1 MRQFRKGPLVY
12 SMKDLANGYSQDNR
26 IWAMYNKQVFDLSDY
41 FNTAAQMNNA
51 QSYQFLP
58 SVLTDV
64 FQENPGTDVTAAID
78 GIPTSALSS
87 SDKATAMNCM
97 QNVFFRGS
105 SDFRTTPRCT
115 VPDYFLLA
123 FSVVLIATIG
133 IKFLAALQ
141 VTKKRNPELQDKF
154 VICQVPCYTEGEESL
169 KKTIDSLANLKYDDK
184 RKLLFVICDGMIVG
198 SGNDRPTPRIVLDI
212 LGVENLD
219 PDPLLFKSLGV
230 GNKQL
235 NYVWLGAEGGR
246 MRKLTIFNRARSTLD
261 CMNSR
266 DTSCHTSLW
275 SKSASQAS
283 VLDQGIVASEI
294 LRFCSCDSST
304 AYTSTRKCPLWSS
317 KSTTKSKMSSEWIL
331 SYTNFCLRSMLT
343 PKSSRTPSTDLSQW
357 QPMTN
362 P

>member
-1 MRQFRKGPLVY
+1 MVY
-12 SMKDLANGYSQDNR
+12 SMKDLANGQNDGR
-26 IWAMYNKQVFDLSDY
+26 LWAMYNKNVYDLSDY
-41 FNTAAQMNNA
+41 FYTATQMNNA

-58 SVLTDV
+58 TEITDV

-78 GIPTSALSS
+78 GIPASALSS
-87 SDKATAMNCM
+87 SDKARAMNCLKY
-97 QNVFFRGS
+97 VFYVGS

-123 FSVVLIATIG
+123 FSVILIATIG
-133 IKFLAALQ
+133 CKFLAALQ
-141 VTKKRNPELQDKF
+141 ITKKRNPELQDKF

-235 NYVWLGAEGGR
+235 NYV
-246 MRKLTIFNRARSTLD
+246 
-261 CMNSR
+261 
-266 DTSCHTSLW
+266 
-275 SKSASQAS
+275 S
-283 VLDQGIVASEI
+283 VI
-294 LRFCSCDSST
+294 
-304 AYTSTRKCPLWSS
+304 
-317 KSTTKSKMSSEWIL
+317 
-331 SYTNFCLRSMLT
+331 
-343 PKSSRTPSTDLSQW
+343 
-357 QPMTN
+357 
-362 P
+362 